1 MKAVSRRF
9 LLQCV
14 ALASSLAA
22 LAAFLDPDRVA
33 ASHGLFLVGVNGY
46 SQFYAIYVGTRLAT
60 AALALAASRQGDQ
73 PILGDITAL
82 FLLAQPLGR
91 LAAAFAIGLPQG
103 FLLIVCGLELLG
115 GVLLLATRPAPLPT
129 AADELRHTRK

>member
-1 MKAVSRRF
+1 MKAVLRRF

-33 ASHGLFLVGVNGY
+33 ASYGIFLVGVDGY

-60 AALALAASRQGDQ
+60 AALALTASRQGDQ

-91 LAAAFAIGLPQG
+91 LVAAFAIGLPQG
-103 FLLIVCGLELLG
+103 FLLIISGLELAG
-115 GVLLLATRPAPLPT
+115 GALLLALRPAPLPRP
-129 AADELRHTRK
+129 ANEFRHPSQ